1 MKTLNYIIWLIGVA
15 LILLLSYLV
24 SGLFEDDNV
33 LLLDTVVLIVSYTFT
48 FNVYTGLF
56 VSQEEFADHVASIG
70 VKFFTIGVYCP
81 LVLLCIIVGCAYKIP
96 FKWQLFIQFCFLFF
110 YIIGL
115 VISKTSSKRLE
126 IVENK
131 SQASHASKESLLEM
145 VQKVKLAASLNK
157 TFDGDVQKRFSK
169 FAERVGYISPSNSP
183 TVILQEDMLK
193 SSISH
198 LALLVQTNAPLDQL
212 LKELES
218 AEAILSQRIKTY

>member
-1 MKTLNYIIWLIGVA
+1 MKALYYIIWIIGVA
-15 LILLLSYLV
+15 LILFFSFLV
-24 SGLFEDDNV
+24 SGLFEDNNV
-33 LLLDTVVLIVSYTFT
+33 LLLDTVILIISYTLA

-56 VSQEEFADHVASIG
+56 VSQEEFTNQVASIG
-70 VKFFTIGVYCP
+70 VKIYTVGVYCP

-110 YIIGL
+110 YVIGL

-131 SQASHASKESLLEM
+131 SQARHASIDSLFVM
-145 VQKVKLAASLNK
+145 VQKLKLAVSLNN
-157 TFDGDVQKRFSK
+157 TIDGDVQKRFSK
-169 FAERVGYISPSNSP
+169 FAERVGYISPSSSP

-198 LALLVQTNAPLDQL
+198 LASLVQANAPLDQL
-212 LKELES
+212 LKELEN
-218 AEAILSQRIKTY
+218 AETILSQRIKTY